1 MSISLDLMETEKII
15 LELIINGNR
24 LSPKLSD
31 LLNNS
36 YSYSVLYVRVVPV
49 NHVMLS
55 FLPEA
60 QIHQ

>member
-1 MSISLDLMETEKII
+1 METERLT
-15 LELIINGNR
+15 LELVINRNR

-49 NHVMLS
+49 TM
-55 FLPEA
+55 
-60 QIHQ
+60 